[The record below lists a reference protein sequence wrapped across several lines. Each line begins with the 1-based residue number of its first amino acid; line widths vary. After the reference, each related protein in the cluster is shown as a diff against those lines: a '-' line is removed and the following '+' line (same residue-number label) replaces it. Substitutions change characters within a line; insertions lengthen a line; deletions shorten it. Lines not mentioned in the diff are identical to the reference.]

1 MRRQRRKDE
10 RIQHGPRQ
18 KEVQHFV
25 RLLLKSLVVDFLFW
39 VFILQGPLLLLLALA
54 GFIAAREFG
63 FGFHTRHLWSA
74 ILATVL
80 VVPLYYLRKNIE
92 RRLDEARYQ
101 LEQIGPPEPSEE
113 TGTSHTT

>member
-80 VVPLYYLRKNIE
+80 VVPLYYLRKSVE

-113 TGTSHTT
+113 TDTLHTT

>member
-1 MRRQRRKDE
+1 VRRQRRRDE
-10 RIQHGPRQ
+10 SIRHGPRQ

-25 RLLLKSLVVDFLFW
+25 KLLIGSLVVDLLFW
-39 VFILQGPLLLLLALA
+39 VALLQGPLLLLLALV

-74 ILATVL
+74 IFATVL
-80 VVPLYYLRKNIE
+80 VVPLYYLHKNIE

-101 LEQIGPPEPSEE
+101 LEQTGLPEPSED
-113 TGTSHTT
+113 TDTSHTT

>member
-1 MRRQRRKDE
+1 MTRNRLLRMDGSGTTVSIGK
-10 RIQHGPRQ
+10 QHG
-18 KEVQHFV
+18 
-25 RLLLKSLVVDFLFW
+25 
-39 VFILQGPLLLLLALA
+39 LALA
-54 GFIAAREFG
+54 GFVAAREFG